1 MPGNGQFT
9 PGPIYHFVRFQD
21 VDQTTAYFLGTAVT
35 APRVSKEKYE
45 IPVMNDLGGR
55 SARFQSVQDGSEWKI
70 STTLNRF
77 DLNLVRSLN
86 FLGSG
91 VDVPNPPTN
100 GPPLGTAIGTLGTET
115 GYARGTLVIGVSD
128 FELVLVNSYAGTPAS
143 GLPNTASLDMAS
155 ARSYYSCSVMG
166 YDESTEGTRVLEVA
180 LAIQSRNVFH
190 NVAEAVN
197 RGFFLYTE
205 GVPLNLGPL
214 S

>member
-9 PGPIYHFVRFQD
+9 PGPIYHFVRFED
-21 VDQTTAYFLGTAVT
+21 VDATTGYFLGTSVT
-35 APRVSKEKYE
+35 APRADLEKFE
-45 IPVMNDLGGR
+45 IPVMNDLSGR
-55 SARFQSVQDGSEWKI
+55 SVRFQSVQDGSEWKV

-77 DLNLVRSLN
+77 DLNLVRSLR

-91 VDVPNPPTN
+91 VPVTTPLT

-115 GYARGTLVIGVSD
+115 GYARGTLVLGVSD

-155 ARSYYSCSVMG
+155 ARSYYGCSLMG
-166 YDESTEGTRVLEVA
+166 YSESTEGTRVLEVA
-180 LAIQSRNVFH
+180 LAIQSRNLFH
-190 NVAEAVN
+190 NVAEPEN
-197 RGFFLYTE
+197 RGFFLYSE
-205 GVPLNLGPL
+205 GTALNLGPL